1 MNEFYNYFKEVYGKD
16 GIYPLLKYSIVCD
29 SDGIDRDIDLKML
42 YDEAVKIRLKKVN
55 NPFDMDSLDRE
66 LIRDIIILN
75 NKERVHIDEIEHKH
89 LLKDLIN

>member
-1 MNEFYNYFKEVYGKD
+1 MNDFYNYFRDFYGKD
-16 GIYPLLKYSIVCD
+16 GIYPLLKYSIFCD

-42 YDEAVKIRLKKVN
+42 FDKAVKIRLKKVN
-55 NPFDMDSLDRE
+55 IPFDMDSLDRE

>member
-1 MNEFYNYFKEVYGKD
+1 
-16 GIYPLLKYSIVCD
+16 
-29 SDGIDRDIDLKML
+29 ML
-42 YDEAVKIRLKKVN
+42 FDEAVKIRLKKVN
-55 NPFDMDSLDRE
+55 IPFDMDSLDRE